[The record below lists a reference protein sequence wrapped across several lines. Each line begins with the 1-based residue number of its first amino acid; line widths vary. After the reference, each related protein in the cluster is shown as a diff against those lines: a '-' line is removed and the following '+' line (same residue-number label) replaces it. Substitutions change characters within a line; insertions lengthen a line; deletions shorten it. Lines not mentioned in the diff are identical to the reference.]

1 MTDTAGSVE
10 KPGGAAVV
18 TALGFVLTG
27 LAMAGLLSPVSRGVD
42 DPALLAALGL
52 AIVATVVFVGRRHGG
67 IDRQAGA
74 PVAGVAA
81 LAVVALSAYVLNQGI
96 YGETTLPLVGS
107 VPLVL
112 GSFLAAFGALGMA
125 VADYGDVSADG
136 LKRRT
141 ILTVSLSAVGV
152 IGLLGAV
159 VVTFLLSVPA
169 YAIFGEFTETQL
181 TALNQFGMAI
191 GTAAVAVGY
200 LEFSDRGVSFLD
212 LEVPTKWD
220 VAWIVGGVV
229 VLFGTL
235 LAISTLLTSA
245 GLEGAEHGTA
255 QQAQDNPEI
264 LLVMIP
270 ASILIIGPFEE
281 LLFRNVIQK
290 AMYGT
295 FSRAGA
301 VVVASVLFAAVHAPA
316 YGTDT
321 AGAVLVS
328 LGVVFG
334 LSIVLGAIYERTEN
348 VLVPG
353 FVHGIYNAVL
363 FASMYAS
370 MV

>member
-1 MTDTAGSVE
+1 MTDTAVSIE
-10 KPGGAAVV
+10 EPGGATAV
-18 TALGFVLTG
+18 TALGFVLSG

-42 DPALLAALGL
+42 DPTLLIALVLAVLTSL
-52 AIVATVVFVGRRHGG
+52 VFVGRRHGG
-67 IDRQAGA
+67 IDRQVGA
-74 PVAGVAA
+74 PVAGVTT
-81 LAVVALSAYVLNQGI
+81 LAVAVLSAYVLNQGI
-96 YGETTLPLVGS
+96 YGETTVPLVGS
-107 VPLVL
+107 VPLVFV
-112 GSFLAAFGALGMA
+112 SFLAAFGALGVA
-125 VADYGDVSADG
+125 VADYGNVSASG
-136 LKRRT
+136 LRRRT
-141 ILTVSLSAVGV
+141 TLTVSLGIVGV
-152 IGLLGAV
+152 VGLLGAV
-159 VVTFLLSVPA
+159 VATFVLSIPA
-169 YAIFGEFTETQL
+169 YAIFGEFTETRL
-181 TALNQFGMAI
+181 IALNQFGMAI

-200 LEFSDRGVSFLD
+200 LELSGRGTSFLD
-212 LEVPTKWD
+212 LETPTKWD
-220 VAWIVGGVV
+220 IAWIVGGVV

-245 GLEGAEHGTA
+245 GLESADHGTA
-255 QQAQDNPEI
+255 QQAQENPEI

-301 VVVASVLFAAVHAPA
+301 IVVASVLFAAVHAPA

-334 LSIVLGAIYERTEN
+334 LSIVLGVIYERTGN

-363 FASMYAS
+363 FASMYVS
-370 MV
+370 MM